1 MASRVDDVMR
11 LCCELLGHKEFKV
24 KAKNSF
30 KCAGALGAAVLLCG
44 LVAGRVGVVGGLVGG
59 LLGIWR
65 TRRKFKPLPQILME
79 LTPAQQQKL
88 YNDVL
93 AVIGNLHWT
102 DAAHLIAL
110 VKGDATLQQQV
121 TAALLN
127 YVSKELRA
135 EVRNR

>member
-1 MASRVDDVMR
+1 MNPKT
-11 LCCELLGHKEFKV
+11 H
-24 KAKNSF
+24 
-30 KCAGALGAAVLLCG
+30 
-44 LVAGRVGVVGGLVGG
+44 
-59 LLGIWR
+59 
-65 TRRKFKPLPQILME
+65 RKFKPLPQILME